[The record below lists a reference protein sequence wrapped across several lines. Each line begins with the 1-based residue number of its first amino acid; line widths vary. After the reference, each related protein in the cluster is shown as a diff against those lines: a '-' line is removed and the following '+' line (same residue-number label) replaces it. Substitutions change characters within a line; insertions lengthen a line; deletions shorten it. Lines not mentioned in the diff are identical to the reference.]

1 MMVFMKENKTKEKI
15 FSVIYEPAPE
25 GGFVVS
31 VPSLP
36 GCYSE
41 GETLE
46 EAQKNIQEAI
56 ELYLEEA
63 HETVYSQNISPI
75 IGTVSVYA

>member
-1 MMVFMKENKTKEKI
+1 MVNMIEVIKTEKI
-15 FSVIYEPAPE
+15 FSVIYESAIE
-25 GGFVVS
+25 GGYVVS

-41 GETLE
+41 GDTLE

-56 ELYLEEA
+56 ELYLEE
-63 HETVYSQNISPI
+63 TDVNIVKNSNPI
-75 IGTVSVYA
+75 IGTVLVHA

>member
-1 MMVFMKENKTKEKI
+1 MNENKTKEQI

-41 GETLE
+41 GDTLE

-56 ELYLEEA
+56 ELYLEDSKEII
-63 HETVYSQNISPI
+63 YSQHINPI

>member
-1 MMVFMKENKTKEKI
+1 MKENKAKEQI

-56 ELYLEEA
+56 ELYIENSKEITNS
-63 HETVYSQNISPI
+63 HHINPI